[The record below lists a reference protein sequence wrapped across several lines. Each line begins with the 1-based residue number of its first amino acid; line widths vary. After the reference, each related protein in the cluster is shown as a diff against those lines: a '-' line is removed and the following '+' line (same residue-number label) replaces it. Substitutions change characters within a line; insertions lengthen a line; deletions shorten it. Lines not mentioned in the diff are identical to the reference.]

1 MPSPPSLTTFQN
13 LRFARQLLRDPRRPI
28 EECTARFGPIWQS
41 MVPGGRGLKLVP
53 LVWLMDRAGNERV
66 LSPKHKDDFS
76 WYEGY
81 GFTME
86 PLFGRD
92 ILFLL
97 DDDAE
102 NGGDRHRQRQHLIAP
117 AFHPRLDPDY
127 QGAMASIVEQHLD
140 ALPLDAPIDVQWIVK
155 KLTFHIIARLLIG
168 AREADLLELTHLFEQ
183 VGLGLFSLVHLPIPG
198 LPFHRAQKARA
209 ALDQYLGQ
217 QLAACRRGE
226 QTPPPMLASL
236 MTAQQSEPAIT
247 DQTIISELISFLY
260 AGYDTTS
267 SLLTSLIVALGDTAN
282 RAVYNELRD
291 RLRATSA
298 TDPNGIDCP
307 YLDAVMMESE
317 RLYPPLLFAMRG
329 VRRDF
334 TFAGCDIKQGSKVT
348 YSPYHTGR
356 LPELYPEPLRFNPQR
371 FLDEQGALRRVPPYT
386 LLGFGGGH
394 RMCIGKRLAGIE
406 MRLFVSRLLRR
417 FDLQFFP
424 QKSDALYFNPAL
436 QRRHGYHVRL
446 AAA

>member
-1 MPSPPSLTTFQN
+1 MPSPPGLTTFQN
-13 LRFARQLLRDPRRPI
+13 ILFARRLLSDPRAPI
-28 EECTARFGPIWQS
+28 QACTQRFGPIWQS

-66 LSPKHKDDFS
+66 LSPKYKDDFS

-97 DDDAE
+97 DDDPGE
-102 NGGDRHRQRQHLIAP
+102 GSDRHRQRQHLLTP
-117 AFHPRLDPDY
+117 AFHPRLDGDY
-127 QGAMASIVEQHLD
+127 QGAMASIIEQHLD
-140 ALPLDAPIDVQWIVK
+140 ALPLGEPVDIQWLVK
-155 KLTFHIIARLLIG
+155 KLTFHIIARLLLG
-168 AREADLLELTHLFEQ
+168 AREADLLELTHLFEK

-198 LPFHRAQKARA
+198 LPFQRARKARQ
-209 ALDQYLGQ
+209 ALDRYLGQ
-217 QLAACRRGE
+217 QLAECRSGA
-226 QTPPPMLASL
+226 QQAPPMLASL
-236 MTAQQSEPAIT
+236 LAAQQTAPSLVS

-267 SLLTSLIVALGDTAN
+267 SLLTSLIVALGQAEN
-282 RAVYNELRD
+282 QPVYTRLQGELR
-291 RLRATSA
+291 RADA
-298 TDPNGIDCP
+298 TDCP

-334 TFAGCDIKQGSKVT
+334 TFAGCDIQQGSKVT
-348 YSPYHTGR
+348 YSPYYTHR
-356 LPELYPEPLRFNPQR
+356 LPELYPEPLRFSPER
-371 FLDEQGALRRVPPYT
+371 FLDGDGQVRRTPPYT

-394 RMCIGKRLAGIE
+394 RMCIGKRLASIE
-406 MRLFVSRLLRR
+406 MRLFVTRLLRR
-417 FDLQFFP
+417 FELRFFP
-424 QKSDALYFNPAL
+424 QQSDAVYFNPAL

-446 AAA
+446 TPA